1 MTFYKKKSRKLEIYT
16 VVKDAAKRAQIYIQ
30 RKKVSG
36 KEADLALEMTKD
48 YYEVGYIISGSR
60 KIITPTRTYEAS
72 AGMVGITHPY
82 IYHKSI
88 AVAEEEYEYVLIRF
102 TPAYVE
108 PLIKTVEKAFV
119 EKINDQTIFHFSQK
133 SQKKILNMFLDMVEE
148 YEKELP
154 HREFILQGM
163 LFRLLF
169 AIYEER
175 LSESSVIVNANT
187 LTPPIM
193 QALAYIETNFKSNPT
208 LEEVAKKVGFST
220 AYFSRLFSRQMGMSY
235 TEYLDKIKIK
245 HVQILLTQTN
255 KTIMEIAEETGYC
268 HGNYLNAQFKKRFGM
283 TPGQYRKK
291 NKELI

>member
-1 MTFYKKKSRKLEIYT
+1 MAKETT
-16 VVKDAAKRAQIYIQ
+16 KRAQIYIQ
-30 RKKVSG
+30 RRKVCG
-36 KEADLALEMTKD
+36 NEPDFALEMTKD

-82 IYHKSI
+82 IYHKSVAI
-88 AVAEEEYEYVLIRF
+88 AEEEYEYVLIRF
-102 TPAYVE
+102 TPKYVE
-108 PLIKTVEKAFV
+108 PLLQTVGNTFV
-119 EKINDQTIFHFSQK
+119 EKLNDQTIFHYSAEA
-133 SQKKILNMFLDMVEE
+133 QKKILTIFLEMLEE

-154 HREFILQGM
+154 YREFLLQGM

-169 AIYEER
+169 VIYEEK
-175 LSESSVIVNANT
+175 LSESSITVNHNT

-193 QALAYIETNFKSNPT
+193 QALAYIETNFRSNPT
-208 LEEVAKKVGFST
+208 LEETAKKIGFST
-220 AYFSRLFSRQMGMSY
+220 SYFSRMFSRQLGMPY
-235 TEYLDKIKIK
+235 TDYLDKVRIK

-268 HGNYLNAQFKKRFGM
+268 HGNYLNAQFKKHVGI